1 MGLFISRIV
10 GEEGRGIICEV
21 KDPCLCNVRMASR
34 RLFVDGID
42 GFRPLIVWNRRGS
55 ARECRGETTSR
66 SRISIR
72 SNKSDHPTCWSS

>member
-10 GEEGRGIICEV
+10 GKEGRGIIFEV
-21 KDPCLCNVRMASR
+21 KDPCLCDVRMTSL

-42 GFRPLIVWNRRGS
+42 GFRPLIVWNRGGP
-55 ARECRGETTSR
+55 ARERRGETISR

-72 SNKSDHPTCWSS
+72 SDHPTCWSS